1 MNEMCQCDAGQYGWQ
16 VMLQFLIQ
24 GYVMAVIFIS
34 LPSAGCHH
42 RHFSEEE
49 EVSTVNKLE
58 VRVNAN
64 LGVFFIGDIYLHTDL
79 GFGYHII
86 PYPWVYLGIRAQS
99 ACQGYEP
106 HLSLINEDLI

>member
-1 MNEMCQCDAGQYGWQ
+1 
-16 VMLQFLIQ
+16 
-24 GYVMAVIFIS
+24 MAVIFIS

-64 LGVFFIGDIYLHTDL
+64 LGVFFIGDIHLHTDL
-79 GFGYHII
+79 GFGYIPSRSYLPTHGYTHIPI
-86 PYPWVYLGIRAQS
+86 SMPRL
-99 ACQGYEP
+99 
-106 HLSLINEDLI
+106 